1 MKASIL
7 FLYLALAGLSFAQE
21 YPSTDHK
28 WSVTTGQSV
37 VLADASGAPVL
48 TIDNN
53 AAAVHL
59 VQVLW
64 SPDSKRVVVVEDY
77 GRGSGLFAAWFDGK
91 TWDKTVQTD
100 EDGAAAIKQA
110 LSAAG
115 GRLQAEARLARSWID
130 EKSVLIEGEFH
141 FSSGASRE
149 FHYILEFTDSG
160 GKRDRGG
167 YLEGVIKGTHYELL

>member
-1 MKASIL
+1 MKAFIV
-7 FLYLALAGLSFAQE
+7 FLYFMLAGSLLAQK
-21 YPSTDHK
+21 YPSPDQK

-37 VLADASGAPVL
+37 VLADSSGSPVL

-53 AAAVHL
+53 AAAAHL

-77 GRGSGLFAAWFDGK
+77 GRGSGLLAAWFDGK
-91 TWDKTVQTD
+91 TWDKTLQKD

-110 LSAAG
+110 QGSAG
-115 GRLQAEARLARSWID
+115 GRLQAEARLAKSWID
-130 EKSVLIEGEFH
+130 EKSVLIQGELH
-141 FSSGASRE
+141 FSNGNSRSY
-149 FHYILEFTDSG
+149 HYILEFTDQP
-160 GKRDRGG
+160 GKRDKGG